1 MNPRIEQLAS
11 KKLIGHQLTMSFS
24 ENLTPQL
31 WRGFMQHLAEIKQSV
46 SNDLFAVQVYPPDF
60 YTSFNPQTPFI
71 KWATKEVT
79 DFSAIPSGMESFVL
93 PAGLYVVFEYKGDM
107 SNAAE
112 FFKHIFSVWLPNSEY
127 SLDDRPHFEIL
138 GARYQHGSPESE
150 EEIWIPVK
158 VKS

>member
-1 MNPRIEQLAS
+1 MNPRIEQLGS
-11 KKLIGHQLTMSFS
+11 KKLIGHKLSMSFA

-31 WRGFMQHLAEIKQSV
+31 WRGFMPRRDEIKHAV
-46 SNDLFAVQVYPPDF
+46 SNDFFAVQIYPADF
-60 YTSFNPQTPFI
+60 HTSFNPNTSFI

-79 DFSAIPSGMESFVL
+79 DFSAIPSGMETLEL
-93 PAGLYVVFEYKGDM
+93 PAGLYALFHYKGDM

-138 GARYQHGSPESE
+138 GAKYQHGSPESE

-158 VKS
+158 LK